1 MLTILV
7 TSSSDGDD
15 HIHKVKLFCISLN
28 VTQLILSLKL
38 IHGAVAGT
46 VKFTTTLRP
55 PEKPFLSVSWRFNGV
70 NIISSTSINI
80 PDPGYAGRI
89 SLDRATGS
97 LELRNLA
104 LEDSGEYTFT
114 ITPDAGLP
122 KQGRS
127 TLTVY
132 GGLVF
137 IHLYR
142 APNLVSTNL
151 TCEASGSIS
160 SREWIK
166 DGQLL
171 NPSGGVSFSLD
182 NKTAS
187 IQPVHISD
195 RGTYQCRV
203 SNPVSTMTATHNL
216 TVSFGPYN
224 VLISRPSAAPQ
235 GHSITLQCT
244 ADSVP
249 PAHFSWM
256 FNGKETHVY
265 NSLYIIERLGAENTG
280 NYTCTAKNTVTMME
294 SSTVLDLRE
303 DESSTNLTCEASGSI
318 SSREW
323 IKDGQL
329 LNPSGGV
336 SFSLD
341 NKTASIQPVHI
352 SDRGTYQCR
361 VSNPV
366 STMTA
371 THNLTVSCEYSPSA
385 PQGHSITLQC
395 TADSVPPAHF
405 SWMFNGK
412 ETHVYNSLYIIERLG
427 AENTGNYTCTAK
439 NTVTMMESSTV
450 LDLRE
455 TKPLSAGI
463 VLAIVTAVLL
473 LLAIMVAMLYFI
485 RIRR

>member
-1 MLTILV
+1 YLNKVHFIWSVKSLIVFCMCVGEGILP
-7 TSSSDGDD
+7 TGP
-15 HIHKVKLFCISLN
+15 
-28 VTQLILSLKL
+28 LS
-38 IHGAVAGT
+38 GAVAGT

-80 PDPGYAGRI
+80 TDPGYAGRI

-104 LEDSGEYTFT
+104 LEDSVEYTIT

-122 KQGRS
+122 KQGR
-127 TLTVY
+127 TNLTVY

-142 APNLVSTNL
+142 APNLVYESSTNL

-166 DGQLL
+166 DGQPL

-216 TVSFGPYN
+216 TVIGPYN
-224 VLISRPSAAPQ
+224 LLISGPSAAAQ
-235 GHSITLQCT
+235 GHSIMLQCT
-244 ADSVP
+244 ADSVS

-256 FNGKETHVY
+256 FNGNETHVY

-280 NYTCTAKNTVTMME
+280 NYTCTAKNAVTMME
-294 SSTVLDLRE
+294 SSTLFSFLTKASCIAPCG
-303 DESSTNLTCEASGSI
+303 SSSGLVIYALTLKGLI
-318 SSREW
+318 
-323 IKDGQL
+323 
-329 LNPSGGV
+329 
-336 SFSLD
+336 
-341 NKTASIQPVHI
+341 
-352 SDRGTYQCR
+352 
-361 VSNPV
+361 
-366 STMTA
+366 
-371 THNLTVSCEYSPSA
+371 
-385 PQGHSITLQC
+385 
-395 TADSVPPAHF
+395 
-405 SWMFNGK
+405 
-412 ETHVYNSLYIIERLG
+412 
-427 AENTGNYTCTAK
+427 
-439 NTVTMMESSTV
+439 
-450 LDLRE
+450 
-455 TKPLSAGI
+455 
-463 VLAIVTAVLL
+463 
-473 LLAIMVAMLYFI
+473 
-485 RIRR
+485 